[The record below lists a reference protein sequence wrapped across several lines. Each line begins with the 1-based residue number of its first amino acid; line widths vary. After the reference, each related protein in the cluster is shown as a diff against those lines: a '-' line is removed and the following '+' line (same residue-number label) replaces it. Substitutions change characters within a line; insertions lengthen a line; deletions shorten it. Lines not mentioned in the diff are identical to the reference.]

1 MKRRR
6 ARSRVYWRERGGICR
21 AYGEFRDYAD
31 LGGGQEALVVP
42 GEKLATAD
50 PHAAEVLAAKRLE
63 QLDALR
69 AKRQAGAIHHL
80 PKEATLQAFARE
92 HLMKKA
98 SAGKVTP
105 RWLAENEHFL
115 ERAVAF
121 FGARRELSSI
131 TVDDV
136 TRWAGQ
142 LLQTRPSG
150 RRSKSMSGGTVRHHL
165 NGLSNLYRRAQ
176 AEGYVVP
183 GYNPVAAMMDKP
195 TARRQEARWLEIPD
209 AALLVEAARTH
220 DAVGRAYALIATF
233 LLTGGRESEVLGL
246 ETDDVSF
253 DRRTV
258 TFRPNDWRRLK
269 TATSF
274 RAVPLWPQLEEIL
287 RLWVFGAGRPPGKLL
302 FPSFR
307 TGREAMATDFRKLL
321 DAVGVRAGWKLGEI
335 RSKMFRHTYCTAR
348 LQTLDRGAPVSVYTV
363 GRELGHGGD
372 SMVKRVYGHL
382 GIVRHRAEGVEY
394 RVEQHAKVLADRLTE
409 LQPAP
414 AFVTTIVT
422 TSKSAV

>member
-1 MKRRR
+1 
-6 ARSRVYWRERGGICR
+6 
-21 AYGEFRDYAD
+21 
-31 LGGGQEALVVP
+31 VP
-42 GEKLATAD
+42 GETLATAD
-50 PHAAEVLAAKRLE
+50 PHAAEVLAARRLE
-63 QLDALR
+63 QLDAIR
-69 AKRQAGAIHHL
+69 ARRRVGAIHQL

-98 SAGKVTP
+98 GAGKVTP
-105 RWLAENEHFL
+105 RWLAENEHFF

-121 FGARRELSSI
+121 FGVRRELSSI
-131 TVDDV
+131 TVDDM
-136 TRWAGQ
+136 TRWANA

-150 RRSKSMSGGTVRHHL
+150 RRAKSMSGGTVRHHL

-195 TARRQEARWLEIPD
+195 IARRQEAKWLEIPD
-209 AALLVEAARTH
+209 ASLMLEAARTH
-220 DAVGRAYALIATF
+220 DATARAYSLIATF

-246 ETDDVSF
+246 EIDDVSF

-269 TATSF
+269 TSTSF
-274 RAVPLWPQLEEIL
+274 RAVPMWPQLERIL
-287 RLWVFGAGRPPGKLL
+287 RLWVFGTGLPPGKLL
-302 FPSFR
+302 FPSYR

-321 DAVGVRAGWKLGEI
+321 DAVVERAGWKAGEI
-335 RSKMFRHTYCTAR
+335 RSKMFRHTYCAAR
-348 LQTLDRGAPVSVYTV
+348 LQTLDQGAPVSVYTV
-363 GRELGHGGD
+363 ARELGHGGD

-382 GIVRHRAEGVEY
+382 GSVRHRAEAVEY
-394 RVEQHAKVLADRLTE
+394 LVEQHKETLGERLTA
-409 LQPAP
+409 LQPTP

>member
-6 ARSRVYWRERGGICR
+6 AGSRVYWRERGGIRR

-150 RRSKSMSGGTVRHHL
+150 RRSKSMSGGTVRLHL

-209 AALLVEAARTH
+209 AALLLEAARLH
-220 DAVGRAYALIATF
+220 DAAFAYPLIATF
-233 LLTGGRESEVLGL
+233 LLTGGRESEILGL
-246 ETDDVSF
+246 EVRDVST

-258 TFRPNDWRRLK
+258 TFRP
-269 TATSF
+269 
-274 RAVPLWPQLEEIL
+274 
-287 RLWVFGAGRPPGKLL
+287 
-302 FPSFR
+302 
-307 TGREAMATDFRKLL
+307 
-321 DAVGVRAGWKLGEI
+321 
-335 RSKMFRHTYCTAR
+335 
-348 LQTLDRGAPVSVYTV
+348 
-363 GRELGHGGD
+363 
-372 SMVKRVYGHL
+372 
-382 GIVRHRAEGVEY
+382 
-394 RVEQHAKVLADRLTE
+394 
-409 LQPAP
+409 
-414 AFVTTIVT
+414 
-422 TSKSAV
+422 